1 MIDKILH
8 RKVKVKQHKPWK
20 SKAAIVVAMLYSWML
35 ATSNL
40 VVTMVTVTLAYSITI
55 DFWNLLRLLAFKSSC
70 HSCYHD
76 AIAMSYAYI
85 GHWYGNI
92 TNISN
97 LMKVFMQNSYSV
109 LYMDMMSFHLMLVIL
124 TELSF

>member
-1 MIDKILH
+1 
-8 RKVKVKQHKPWK
+8 
-20 SKAAIVVAMLYSWML
+20 MLV
-35 ATSNL
+35 TSNL

-85 GHWYGNI
+85 GHCYGNI

-124 TELSF
+124 T

>member
-1 MIDKILH
+1 
-8 RKVKVKQHKPWK
+8 
-20 SKAAIVVAMLYSWML
+20 ML

-85 GHWYGNI
+85 GHCYGNI

-97 LMKVFMQNSYSV
+97 LRKYSCK
-109 LYMDMMSFHLMLVIL
+109 IP
-124 TELSF
+124 TLSCIWI